1 MSLMFELLSELS
13 AEVPVEMT
21 LGLLIA
27 NVIALIVSVSGISL
41 LTRWLFPLVQG
52 KAGREPVCFRQ
63 TSKSKLKV
71 SIPSAPI
78 LLAGFWIAFQLFF
91 AIKSEFYPR
100 ETTNPDLKMLITNAV
115 LQIAIGGFLL
125 FLWEFS
131 PLPGK
136 VSDYFRVDDW
146 KTELRAGA
154 ELMLLVFPWT
164 ILLGIL
170 SSLWKTPED
179 LHPLLQV
186 LQNGNLD
193 LILGIGIT
201 AVIIA
206 PLAEELLFRVLLLN
220 GLVELTRLNRIF
232 AWIVVSV
239 SFSLAHGFADALQLL
254 PLSLSLGWCLLRR
267 QSYLAII
274 TAHALFNGLMM
285 FISLISL
292 SP

>member
-1 MSLMFELLSELS
+1 MIELLSELS
-13 AEVPVEMT
+13 AELPVEMT
-21 LGLLIA
+21 SGLLIA
-27 NVIALIVSVSGISL
+27 NVVALIVCISGLSL
-41 LTRWLFPLVQG
+41 LSRWLFPFFQG
-52 KAGREPVCFRQ
+52 KVGREPVCFRQ
-63 TSKSKLKV
+63 TSKSTLKA
-71 SIPSAPI
+71 SIPSPPI
-78 LLAGFWIAFQLFF
+78 LLTGFWIAFQLFF
-91 AIKSEFYPR
+91 ALKSEFIPR
-100 ETTNPDLKMLITNAV
+100 ESTDPDLNMLITNAV
-115 LQIAIGGFLL
+115 LQLAIGGFLI

-131 PLPGK
+131 PLPGN

-146 KTELRAGA
+146 KTELQAGT

-220 GLVELTRLNRIF
+220 GLIELTKLNRLV

-267 QSYLAII
+267 QSYLAIV

-285 FISLISL
+285 FISLMSF
-292 SP
+292 SQ